1 MMWSA
6 HFEIPIAP
14 KAKGRPRMRVVNGHA
29 QAYTPKTTRVFEST
43 AAELIAKHSPP
54 TLLVGPVHLGVLF
67 VLPRPKSMCRKKD
80 PDFETTPCAKR
91 PDLDNLTKS
100 LVDSINNS
108 GQVWRDDSQV
118 QHMIVEKVYSEKS
131 GKPRIE
137 VRIQGEL
144 S

>member
-1 MMWSA
+1 
-6 HFEIPIAP
+6 
-14 KAKGRPRMRVVNGHA
+14 MRVVNGHA

-67 VLPRPKSMCRKKD
+67 VLPRPKSLCRKMD
-80 PDFETTPCAKR
+80 PDGETTPCAKR

-118 QHMIVEKVYSEKS
+118 QHMVVEKVYSEKN

-137 VRIQGEL
+137 VRIEGEL

>member
-1 MMWSA
+1 MWSVR
-6 HFEIPIAP
+6 FEIPIAP

-29 QAYTPKTTRVFEST
+29 QAYTPKKTRQFEST

-54 TLLVGPVHLGVLF
+54 TLLVGPVAISVMF
-67 VLPRPKSMCRKKD
+67 VLPRPKRLCRKKD
-80 PDFETTPCAKR
+80 PDFETAECFSR

-100 LVDSINNS
+100 LLDSIQNS
-108 GQVWRDDSQV
+108 GQVWSDDSQV
-118 QHMIVEKVYSEKS
+118 QHMVLEKVYAEKS

-137 VRIQGEL
+137 VRIGGEL